1 MKKEEALKYIEEKG
15 DSNFVVRTEEE
26 ETNFLTNHAKKIEE
40 EVIPSKIGDLHKRY
54 DEDIFSVIGVRK
66 EPTEKTYEFV
76 KRVLTDLKTKAEQ
89 GSALQDE
96 ISSLKQQIADGTGDK
111 KVLEDLKAVQKA
123 YKELED
129 TKTKE
134 VTDLKSEYDK
144 FKVKAEITSA
154 LSGMVFK
161 KNIPESALKALT
173 DQIINDLSNIA
184 TYQDGKLVFLEN
196 GVPKRNAHNALNP
209 YTAKELLEEKM
220 KDIRDTGR
228 QSNGGPDLNKE
239 IIREYDNNRKL
250 TKVAMIIPDT
260 IKYKDQLSAHLVS
273 SGLLRGTED
282 YNLAYKEYSSS
293 LETR

>member
-184 TYQDGKLVFLEN
+184 TYQDGSLVFIN
-196 GVPKRNAHNALNP
+196 KDGAPMRNSHNALLP
-209 YTAKELLEEKM
+209 YTAKELLEERM
-220 KDIRDTGR
+220 KDIRDVGR
-228 QSNGGPDLNKE
+228 QYNGGPDLNKE
-239 IIREYDNNRKL
+239 ITKEYDKGKL
-250 TKVAMIIPDT
+250 TKIAMIIPDT
-260 IKYKDQLSAHLVS
+260 VKYKDQLSAHLVGA
-273 SGLLRGTED
+273 GLLRGSEE
-282 YNLAYKEYSSS
+282 YSLAYKEYSPA
-293 LETR
+293 LEAR